1 MTRNICII
9 AIVCAIVCP
18 AGLGLTLGGAQ
29 AATNMRVAMHPEKIQ
44 MGAGYDGA
52 QVLLTGKV
60 PADARALVRVVGPAE
75 HSRLKEKGRA
85 LGLLWMNMGSVEI
98 ADAPNVFLLYLP
110 GKGEDILGAG
120 GVPEVGLQGLHK
132 QVKIVAEDA
141 DTDALFDEFVKLKEK
156 SGLYGT
162 FADAIQYGPA
172 EGDMKPFKATL
183 ALPASLPQGS
193 YAVQVL
199 AVANGAVTASD
210 DLVLEAHEVGLPSWI
225 STFAFDHGTLY
236 GIFAVVVA
244 LIAGLLTGIIFRGE
258 GGAH

>member
-1 MTRNICII
+1 VIKNISVLTL
-9 AIVCAIVCP
+9 VCLV
-18 AGLGLTLGGAQ
+18 GLGLTLDGAR
-29 AATNMRVAMHPEKIQ
+29 AATNLKVAMHPEQIR

-52 QVLLTGKV
+52 QVLLTGKL
-60 PADARALVRVVGPAE
+60 PAEAAALIRVVGPAE

-85 LGLLWMNMGSVEI
+85 LGILWMNMGSVEI
-98 ADAPNVFLLYLP
+98 ADVPNVFLLYLP
-110 GKGEDILGAG
+110 EKGGDILGAG
-120 GVPEVGLQGLHK
+120 GVPQAGLQGLHK
-132 QVKIVAEDA
+132 QVKIVADDA

-172 EGDMKPFKATL
+172 EGGLKPFKATL
-183 ALPASLPQGS
+183 ALPAALPQGR
-193 YAVQVL
+193 YTVQVL
-199 AVANGAVTASD
+199 AVANGAVAASE
-210 DLVLEAHEVGLPSWI
+210 DLALEAHEVGVPSWI

-244 LIAGLLTGIIFRGE
+244 IIAGLLTGIIFRGE

>member
-1 MTRNICII
+1 MIKNISVLTL
-9 AIVCAIVCP
+9 VCLV
-18 AGLGLTLGGAQ
+18 GLGLTLDGAR
-29 AATNMRVAMHPEKIQ
+29 AATNLKVAMHPEQIR

-52 QVLLTGKV
+52 QVLLTGKL
-60 PADARALVRVVGPAE
+60 PAEAAALIRVVGPAE

-85 LGLLWMNMGSVEI
+85 LGILWMNMGSVEI
-98 ADAPNVFLLYLP
+98 ADVPNVFLLYLP
-110 GKGEDILGAG
+110 EKGGDILGAG
-120 GVPEVGLQGLHK
+120 GVPQAGLQGLHK
-132 QVKIVAEDA
+132 QVKIVADDA

-172 EGDMKPFKATL
+172 EGGLKPFKATL
-183 ALPASLPQGS
+183 ALPAALPQGR
-193 YAVQVL
+193 YTVQVL
-199 AVANGAVTASD
+199 AVANGAVAASE
-210 DLVLEAHEVGLPSWI
+210 DLALEAHEVGVPSWI

-244 LIAGLLTGIIFRGE
+244 IIAGLLTGIIFRGE

>member
-1 MTRNICII
+1 MIKNISVLTL
-9 AIVCAIVCP
+9 VCLV
-18 AGLGLTLGGAQ
+18 GLGLTLDGAR
-29 AATNMRVAMHPEKIQ
+29 AATNLKVAMHPEQIR

-52 QVLLTGKV
+52 QVLLTGKL
-60 PADARALVRVVGPAE
+60 PAEAAALIRVVGPAE

-85 LGLLWMNMGSVEI
+85 LGILWMNMGSVEI
-98 ADAPNVFLLYLP
+98 ADVPNVFLLYLP
-110 GKGEDILGAG
+110 EKGGDILGAG
-120 GVPEVGLQGLHK
+120 GVPQVGLQGLHK
-132 QVKIVAEDA
+132 QVKIVADDA

-172 EGDMKPFKATL
+172 EGGLKPFKATL
-183 ALPASLPQGS
+183 ALPAALPQGR
-193 YAVQVL
+193 YTVQVL
-199 AVANGAVTASD
+199 AVANGAVAASE
-210 DLVLEAHEVGLPSWI
+210 DLALEAHEVGVPSWI

-244 LIAGLLTGIIFRGE
+244 VIAGLLTGIIFRGE

>member
-1 MTRNICII
+1 MIRNIATI
-9 AIVCAIVCP
+9 AIVCL
-18 AGLGLTLGGAQ
+18 AGLGLTLGRAQ
-29 AATNMRVAMHPEKIQ
+29 AASDLKVVMHPEQIR

-52 QVLLTGKV
+52 QVLLTGKL
-60 PADARALVRVVGPAE
+60 PAAAAALVRVVGPAE

-85 LGLLWMNMGSVEI
+85 LGVLWMNMGSVEI

-110 GKGEDILGAG
+110 EKGEDILGAG

-132 QVKIVAEDA
+132 QVTIASEDA
-141 DTDALFDEFVKLKEK
+141 DKDALFDEFVKLKEK

-162 FADAIQYGPA
+162 FANAIQYGPA
-172 EGDMKPFKATL
+172 EGDLKPFKATL
-183 ALPASLPQGS
+183 ALPASLPQGR
-193 YAVQVL
+193 YTVQVL
-199 AVANGAVTASD
+199 AVTDGAVAASD
-210 DLVLEAHEVGLPSWI
+210 DRVLEAHEVGLPSWI

-244 LIAGLLTGIIFRGE
+244 LLAGLLTGIIFRGE

>member
-1 MTRNICII
+1 MIKNISVLTL
-9 AIVCAIVCP
+9 VCLV
-18 AGLGLTLGGAQ
+18 GLGLTLDGAR
-29 AATNMRVAMHPEKIQ
+29 AATNLKVAMHPEQIR

-52 QVLLTGKV
+52 QVLLTGKL
-60 PADARALVRVVGPAE
+60 PAEAAALIRVVGPAE

-85 LGLLWMNMGSVEI
+85 LGILWMNMGSVEI
-98 ADAPNVFLLYLP
+98 ADVPNVFLLYLP
-110 GKGEDILGAG
+110 EKGGDILGAG
-120 GVPEVGLQGLHK
+120 GVPQVGLQGLHK
-132 QVKIVAEDA
+132 QVKIVADDA

-172 EGDMKPFKATL
+172 EGGLKPFKATL
-183 ALPASLPQGS
+183 ALPAALPQGS

-199 AVANGAVTASD
+199 AVTNGAVAASE
-210 DLVLEAHEVGLPSWI
+210 DLALEAHEVGVPSWI

-244 LIAGLLTGIIFRGE
+244 VIAGLLTGIIFRGE